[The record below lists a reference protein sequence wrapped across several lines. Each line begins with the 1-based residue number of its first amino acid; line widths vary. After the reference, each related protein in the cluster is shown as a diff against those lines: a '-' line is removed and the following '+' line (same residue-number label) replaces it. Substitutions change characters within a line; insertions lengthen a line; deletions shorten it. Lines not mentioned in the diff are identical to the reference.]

1 MIKFEAPL
9 APVAEGSACILIE
22 DAVIAVVGTR
32 LTLGGHHGGGLG
44 LGTLRALV
52 LLAEIHIIR
61 VQVLH
66 ILSARAV
73 RVAVTKAIA
82 FDGSEILLACQTLIW
97 PETCHASDWTQL
109 ALSFAIKIFTSGA
122 IVNLLLP

>member
-1 MIKFEAPL
+1 LIKFEAPL
-9 APVAEGSACILIE
+9 AFVAEGSARVLIE

-32 LTLGGHHGGGLG
+32 LTLRGHHGGVLR
-44 LGTLRALV
+44 LGTLSAVV

-73 RVAVTKAIA
+73 RVAVTKGVT
-82 FDGSEILLACQTLIW
+82 FDGSKILLAC
-97 PETCHASDWTQL
+97 
-109 ALSFAIKIFTSGA
+109 
-122 IVNLLLP
+122 